1 MYERILI
8 AVDDGEVSHHALR
21 EAARL
26 AADQRAALRIVHV
39 VDRVA
44 LLGPAALADPAGG
57 EATWREIGSGI
68 LMEAQALARAAGV
81 DAETCLLET
90 ANVEDRLAQAIT
102 GEAKR
107 WGAQLLVAG
116 THGRSGLG
124 HLLMGSVAEGIIRH
138 ARVPV
143 LLVRNA

>member
-8 AVDDGEVSHHALR
+8 AVDDGEASLRALR

-26 AADQRAALRIVHV
+26 ALDQRAALRIVHV

-44 LLGPAALADPAGG
+44 LLESAALADPAAG
-57 EATWREIGSGI
+57 ERTWSEIGSGI
-68 LMEAQALARAAGV
+68 LMRAHAVARAEGLE
-81 DAETCLLET
+81 AETCLLET
-90 ANVEDRLAQAIT
+90 ADVEDRLAQAIT
-102 GEAKR
+102 SEATR

-116 THGRSGLG
+116 THGRSGMG
-124 HLLMGSVAEGIIRH
+124 RLLMGSVAEGIIRH

-143 LLVRNA
+143 MLVRSA